1 MKKFI
6 SIVLALIML
15 MALCVPA
22 FAEDDVIFIEEATT
36 IEGTQSYDE
45 LCIYAPAIIGKDANI
60 TANALYIS
68 TNSLTVKSGATV
80 NVEILQIDQHTSM
93 TVESGAT
100 VNVDILQ
107 IDQHASMTVES
118 GATVNIQGDPSNR
131 SLLVT
136 GTLTIAGELL
146 GNNIGDLHLPLGSGK
161 IISLQSGGKIDATFS
176 DVMMAER
183 FYDTLS
189 SEYCVA
195 NDGNRVVA
203 AAEHNYVDGVCTNCN
218 HRCENS
224 FHDDVCPDCGMS
236 DSAGLVG
243 SVLSDGNMAIIIGIA
258 ALVIGFGGGFIL
270 GRKEKTAE

>member
-6 SIVLALIML
+6 SIVLALVML

-22 FAEDDVIFIEEATT
+22 FAEDDVIFIDEATT

-100 VNVDILQ
+100 VNVEILQ
-107 IDQHASMTVES
+107 IDQNTSMTVES
-118 GATVNIQGDPSNR
+118 GATVNIQGDPSNQ
-131 SLLVT
+131 SLSVM

-146 GNNIGDLHLPLGSGK
+146 GNNIDNLVLGSGK
-161 IISLQSGGKIDATFS
+161 IISLQPGGIIDATFS
-176 DVMMAER
+176 DDMRADY
-183 FYDTLS
+183 FYDILS

-203 AAEHNYVDGVCTNCN
+203 VAEHNYVDGVCTNCN
-218 HRCENS
+218 HRCKNR
-224 FHDDVCPDCGMS
+224 FHNGVCPDCGMS
-236 DSAGLVG
+236 ASAGLVG

-270 GRKEKTAE
+270 GRKKKTAE

>member
-6 SIVLALIML
+6 SIVLALVML

-22 FAEDDVIFIEEATT
+22 FAEDDVIFIDEATT

-80 NVEILQIDQHTSM
+80 NVEILQIDQNT
-93 TVESGAT
+93 
-100 VNVDILQ
+100 
-107 IDQHASMTVES
+107 SMTVES
-118 GATVNIQGDPSNR
+118 GATVNIQGDPSNQ
-131 SLLVT
+131 SLSVM

-146 GNNIGDLHLPLGSGK
+146 GNNIDNLVLGSGK
-161 IISLQSGGKIDATFS
+161 IISLQPGGIIDATFS
-176 DVMMAER
+176 DDMRADY
-183 FYDTLS
+183 FYDILS

-203 AAEHNYVDGVCTNCN
+203 VAEHNYVDGVCTNCN
-218 HRCENS
+218 HRCKNR
-224 FHDDVCPDCGMS
+224 FHNGVCPDCGMS
-236 DSAGLVG
+236 ASAGLVG

-270 GRKEKTAE
+270 GRKKKTAE